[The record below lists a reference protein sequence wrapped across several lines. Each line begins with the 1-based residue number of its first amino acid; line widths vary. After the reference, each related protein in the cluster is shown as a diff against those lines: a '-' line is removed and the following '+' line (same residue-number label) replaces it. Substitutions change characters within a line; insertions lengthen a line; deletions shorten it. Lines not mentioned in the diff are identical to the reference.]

1 MQKNLFPTTLLLLGL
16 VLVVGPVRAV
26 AQTAAAADDVG
37 YSTDSAGPAPVA
49 SPRSSPPAPDQAA
62 KEEPAKPPALSINLD
77 AYARSI
83 HDLDAPSRQPPVP
96 SASAPPV
103 PTPARPAPLNPPPTP
118 ASRHSPVMA
127 MLESTLQGNYAETL
141 ALKARMPKKAFTQRF
156 DRATAN
162 KYSQM
167 GNNLLNKQDD
177 PPGAVRA
184 YETAYAND
192 QSSSEINGSYGYAL
206 FRTGR
211 FAEARDM
218 EMEALEIS
226 PGYGAAWFVLG
237 QILGYLKQE
246 DLAYASFVNTCLF
259 TKNMTTTLGFL
270 DREKDKYG
278 EICVQNAAAKALATC
293 QRLARD
299 ETPWREPMPASPVLP
314 AAVPAG
320 DRRIGKIDIKAIVLG
335 SKQFQEMLTR
345 LADMRGLS
353 EQQREQWIQTMVTP
367 LISTIR
373 GLTLR
378 FAAAN
383 RYQLIIPSDEEAT
396 LRRGSVLQPGVLVF
410 SNVDSTFLAYLNSS
424 QGKDFRKT
432 VPIDDLTQPILK
444 QLNGI

>member
-1 MQKNLFPTTLLLLGL
+1 
-16 VLVVGPVRAV
+16 
-26 AQTAAAADDVG
+26 
-37 YSTDSAGPAPVA
+37 
-49 SPRSSPPAPDQAA
+49 
-62 KEEPAKPPALSINLD
+62 
-77 AYARSI
+77 
-83 HDLDAPSRQPPVP
+83 
-96 SASAPPV
+96 
-103 PTPARPAPLNPPPTP
+103 
-118 ASRHSPVMA
+118 MA
-127 MLESTLQGNYAETL
+127 MLESTLHGNYAETL
-141 ALKARMPKKAFTQRF
+141 ALKARMSKKAFTQRF

-167 GNNLLNKQDD
+167 GNALLNKQDD
-177 PPGAVRA
+177 PSGAVRA

-192 QSSSEINGSYGYAL
+192 RSSSEINGSYGYAL

-293 QRLARD
+293 QRLTND
-299 ETPWREPMPASPVLP
+299 ETSQRAQTPASPVLP
-314 AAVPAG
+314 AAVPFR

-335 SKQFQEMLTR
+335 SKQFQGMLSS
-345 LADMRGLS
+345 LADLRGLS
-353 EQQREQWIQTMVTP
+353 EQQREQRIQTMVTP

-378 FAAAN
+378 FATTN
-383 RYQLIIPSDEEAT
+383 NYQLIIPSDEEAT
-396 LRRGSVLQPGVLVF
+396 MRRGSDLQPSALVF
-410 SNVDSTFLAYLNSS
+410 SNVDSAFLTFLNSFP
-424 QGKDFRKT
+424 GKDFRKT